1 MRQMASPML
10 SVPLVL
16 DDCCTWRSHSCPTMT
31 TRTNPTMKEAETPK
45 PARQEG
51 APHLDLAAPCLASS
65 FSPARSSCRSSR
77 PLPALPPPS
86 SPRTSPSERTE
97 RGAEDEGR
105 CSFSLS
111 RLTPLDYAF
120 LSRLLTKALD
130 DKEATAGR
138 GARPRISTPA
148 SYGAI
153 SAERGNFHEQEG
165 QGGIR
170 RPRAQV
176 QQSNREPPFQAF
188 LHLHTCAFS
197 LISSACFLWQVT
209 ASMRR
214 REGQALRR
222 KRPRYTKPATHGRLL
237 APFLAPICTPIDL

>member
-51 APHLDLAAPCLASS
+51 APHLDLAAHCLASS

-97 RGAEDEGR
+97 RGAEDGGR
-105 CSFSLS
+105 CSFVLS
-111 RLTPLDYAF
+111 PF
-120 LSRLLTKALD
+120 LV
-130 DKEATAGR
+130 G
-138 GARPRISTPA
+138 
-148 SYGAI
+148 
-153 SAERGNFHEQEG
+153 
-165 QGGIR
+165 
-170 RPRAQV
+170 AQV
-176 QQSNREPPFQAF
+176 QQSSRDPPGSQRRATRTATNRHARA
-188 LHLHTCAFS
+188 TYGA
-197 LISSACFLWQVT
+197 SSAE
-209 ASMRR
+209 
-214 REGQALRR
+214 REGTAMSRR
-222 KRPRYTKPATHGRLL
+222 GRARHPKAAGAGATEQQGTANRRFTRSSTSTRAHSR
-237 APFLAPICTPIDL
+237 